1 MEIGYTLMTEQSGP
15 ADLVRYAV
23 AAEQAGFAFEVCSD
37 HYFPW
42 LDEQAHAPN
51 AWVLLGAVA
60 HATERVE
67 LITYVTC
74 PIMRYHPTVVAQQAA
89 TLGLLSGD
97 RFTLGLG
104 SGENLNEH
112 VVGGGWPSVTVRHEM
127 LVEALMVISALFDGG
142 YVTRRSQYYQVDSAK
157 LWDLP
162 TQRVPIAVAVS
173 GAQSC
178 ELFAPLA
185 DHLIAVEPDAE
196 LAAMWDAARPGKA
209 TSRRIGQLPVCYDA
223 DRDTAIARAH
233 EQFRWFGGGWKV
245 NAELP
250 STAGF
255 AAATEFVRP
264 EDVAEHISCGPDVDA
279 HLAAA
284 RPYAEAGFTDLALV
298 QIGGDSQHQQPFLDY
313 ARNKLLPAM
322 RAEFSTGQS

>member
-1 MEIGYTLMTEQSGP
+1 MDIGYTLMTEQSGP
-15 ADLVRYAV
+15 VDLVGYAV
-23 AAEQAGFAFEVCSD
+23 AAEQVGFAFEVCSD

-42 LDEQAHAPN
+42 LDAQGHAPN
-51 AWVLLGAVA
+51 AWSVLGAVA

-67 LITYVTC
+67 LMTYVTC
-74 PIMRYHPTVVAQQAA
+74 PIMRYHPVVVAQQAA
-89 TLGLLSGD
+89 TMGLLSGN

-112 VVGGGWPSVTVRHEM
+112 VVGHGWPSVTVRHEM
-127 LVEALMVISALFDGG
+127 LVEALGIITALFDGG
-142 YVTRRSQYYQVDSAK
+142 YVTRRGQYYQVDSAK

-162 TQRVPIAVAVS
+162 EHRVPIAVAVS
-173 GAQSC
+173 GRRSC

-185 DHLIAVEPDAE
+185 DHMIAVQPVAE
-196 LAAMWDAARPGKA
+196 LGSVWSAARSGNA
-209 TSRRIGQLPVCYDA
+209 CSRQIGQLPICFDA

-255 AAATEFVRP
+255 AAASQFVRP
-264 EDVAEHISCGPDVDA
+264 EDIAEHISCGPDVTA
-279 HLAAA
+279 HVAAA
-284 RPYAEAGFTDLALV
+284 RPFAEAGFTDLALV
-298 QIGGDSQHQQPFLDY
+298 QIGGAPQHQEPFLDY
-313 ARNKLLPAM
+313 ARDKLLPAL
-322 RAEFSTGQS
+322 RTEFGTR